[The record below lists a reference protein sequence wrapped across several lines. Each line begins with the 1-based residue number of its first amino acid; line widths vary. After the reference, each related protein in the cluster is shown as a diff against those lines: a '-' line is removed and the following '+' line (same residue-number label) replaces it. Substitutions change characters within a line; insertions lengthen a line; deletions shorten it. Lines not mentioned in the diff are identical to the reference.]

1 MIADTDDSDTEID
14 RILAP
19 TSPRDVA
26 SADEG
31 KEEKEV
37 DYSDDDKSI
46 ADSQHMAADSHHV
59 KRNHNDCI
67 DAADLRSH
75 NATISQRVD
84 SAFFSSMRIS
94 LKTLQSTSRDPLRM
108 AISSR
113 DEIDLQMIL
122 DELGP
127 NATKSI
133 LSRDSE
139 GCTAL
144 HLAALSKSPRIVAML
159 LNSYRI
165 YESRVLNADLRIL
178 NEEYQQTI
186 RKVLLRSIY
195 NKIWKPF

>member
-1 MIADTDDSDTEID
+1 MKADADDSDTEID
-14 RILAP
+14 RMLAANSLRNV
-19 TSPRDVA
+19 TSTN
-26 SADEG
+26 EG
-31 KEEKEV
+31 KEGKE
-37 DYSDDDKSI
+37 DAYNDDDQSMSG
-46 ADSQHMAADSHHV
+46 SQYK
-59 KRNHNDCI
+59 KRHHNDSI

-84 SAFFSSMRIS
+84 SVFFSSMQIS
-94 LKTLQSTSRDPLRM
+94 RKMLQSSSRDPLRI

-133 LSRDSE
+133 LARDSE

-144 HLAALSKSPRIVAML
+144 HLAALSKSPRIVTML

-165 YESRVLNADLRIL
+165 YEGQVMTADLRIL

-186 RKVLLRSIY
+186 RKVLL
-195 NKIWKPF
+195 

>member
-46 ADSQHMAADSHHV
+46 ADSQHMTADSHHV

-159 LNSYRI
+159 LNSYRT

-186 RKVLLRSIY
+186 RKVLLR
-195 NKIWKPF
+195 

>member
-1 MIADTDDSDTEID
+1 MKADADDGDTEID
-14 RILAP
+14 RMLAANSLRNA
-19 TSPRDVA
+19 TST
-26 SADEG
+26 DEG
-31 KEEKEV
+31 KEDKE
-37 DYSDDDKSI
+37 DAYNDDDQSM
-46 ADSQHMAADSHHV
+46 AGSQHK
-59 KRNHNDCI
+59 KRHHNDSI

-94 LKTLQSTSRDPLRM
+94 RKMLQSTSRDPLRI
-108 AISSR
+108 AIFSR

-133 LSRDSE
+133 LARDSE

-144 HLAALSKSPRIVAML
+144 HLAALSKSPRIVTML

-165 YESRVLNADLRIL
+165 YEGRVMNADLRIL

-186 RKVLLRSIY
+186 RKVLL
-195 NKIWKPF
+195 

>member
-1 MIADTDDSDTEID
+1 MIADADDSDTEID
-14 RILAP
+14 RMLAA
-19 TSPRDVA
+19 SSLRDVT
-26 SADEG
+26 STDVG
-31 KEEKEV
+31 KEDKEN
-37 DYSDDDKSI
+37 YSNYDDHSI
-46 ADSQHMAADSHHV
+46 ADSERKMRHQ
-59 KRNHNDCI
+59 NDCI
-67 DAADLRSH
+67 DAADLRSY

-94 LKTLQSTSRDPLRM
+94 LKTLKSSNRDPLRM

-133 LSRDSE
+133 LARDSE

-144 HLAALSKSPRIVAML
+144 HIAALSKSPRIVAML

-165 YESRVLNADLRIL
+165 YEGRMMNADLRIL
-178 NEEYQQTI
+178 NEEYQETI
-186 RKVLLRSIY
+186 RKVLLWSSCPTLLILC
-195 NKIWKPF
+195 